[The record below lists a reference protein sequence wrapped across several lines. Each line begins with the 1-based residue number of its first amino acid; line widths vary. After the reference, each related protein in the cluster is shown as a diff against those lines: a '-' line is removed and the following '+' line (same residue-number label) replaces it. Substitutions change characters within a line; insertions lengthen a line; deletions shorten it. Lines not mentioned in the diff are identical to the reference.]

1 MYHKKQEV
9 GFTLGGMEDTL
20 ARGAYQIFLYA
31 LLYIGIA
38 ALGAF
43 VGYIA
48 SFLYHGGE
56 EPPEELEE
64 AEDTS
69 RDESYKSPR

>member
-1 MYHKKQEV
+1 
-9 GFTLGGMEDTL
+9 MEDAL

-56 EPPEELEE
+56 EPPEEEE
-64 AEDTS
+64 ENEVEGEDSQPEQAYKSKKT
-69 RDESYKSPR
+69 YKSPR

>member
-1 MYHKKQEV
+1 
-9 GFTLGGMEDTL
+9 MEDTL

-56 EPPEELEE
+56 EPPEEEDE
-64 AEDTS
+64 AGGEDSQSEQAYEAKET
-69 RDESYKSPR
+69 YKSPR

>member
-1 MYHKKQEV
+1 
-9 GFTLGGMEDTL
+9 MEDTL

-64 AEDTS
+64 AKDTDA
-69 RDESYKSPR
+69 DERTRG

>member
-1 MYHKKQEV
+1 
-9 GFTLGGMEDTL
+9 MEDAL

-31 LLYIGIA
+31 LIYIGIA

-43 VGYIA
+43 VGFIA

-56 EPPEELEE
+56 EPPEEAKEV
-64 AEDTS
+64 EDTS
-69 RDESYKSPR
+69 KDERSRR